1 MLGRLGD
8 CPVWIQDELL
18 RDAAIELLVAA
29 EPARARSRSHSRF
42 GRSGAGRAAAA
53 VPLPQST
60 DRLRG
65 IRGPDDD
72 QKQSTAVIGVFAPI
86 GYLVIAFPGEAEA
99 AKARAALLTGGYE
112 EDEVMM
118 FTSSR

>member
-1 MLGRLGD
+1 MD
-8 CPVWIQDELL
+8 PTTT
-18 RDAAIELLVAA
+18 
-29 EPARARSRSHSRF
+29 RSSPPRS
-42 GRSGAGRAAAA
+42 
-53 VPLPQST
+53 L
-60 DRLRG
+60 
-65 IRGPDDD
+65 
-72 QKQSTAVIGVFAPI
+72 GVFAPI